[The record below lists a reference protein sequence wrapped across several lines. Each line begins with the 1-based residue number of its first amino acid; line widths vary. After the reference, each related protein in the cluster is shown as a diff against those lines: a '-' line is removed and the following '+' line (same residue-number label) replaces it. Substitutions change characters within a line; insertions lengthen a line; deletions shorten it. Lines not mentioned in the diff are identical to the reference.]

1 MAVKGIVRQKIKK
14 KIVLKPKMIS
24 GIDHSERTS
33 IEPIYRLSMVS

>member
-1 MAVKGIVRQKIKK
+1 MAVKGIVRQKIK